1 MGLLGEGVLA
11 AGFPG
16 GGGWRRACLAEDT
29 HAAGQQQGGL
39 QQTPAPRNAWSVPCT
54 VKSASMTTTFYRHA
68 LQKRSWSCGLCLL
81 LVCFCKYGKY
91 FFAGTPLQND
101 LMELWSL
108 MHFLM
113 PQVFASHA
121 QFKDWFSNPL
131 TGMVEGSAEV
141 SKRPPSG
148 RCLQAMPT

>member
-1 MGLLGEGVLA
+1 
-11 AGFPG
+11 
-16 GGGWRRACLAEDT
+16 
-29 HAAGQQQGGL
+29 
-39 QQTPAPRNAWSVPCT
+39 
-54 VKSASMTTTFYRHA
+54 MTTGA
-68 LQKRSWSCGLCLL
+68 CGLFHLL
-81 LVCFCKYGKY
+81 TLLANMLYGT
-91 FFAGTPLQND
+91 FAGTPLQND